1 MRAPIALLL
10 LVLGCG
16 GRPAPEPASAEEIAR
31 TIEPSRTIDPPL
43 VWEPG
48 SDRVRARGV
57 GVEFRVRAPIVR
69 FAPDELGTAACGDRM
84 LHATIV
90 DRRTRDPSSEAV
102 LARAFAR
109 AGCEAPRQGE
119 ILDAILMAEGATMR
133 VRFDDT
139 DMRGEWTL
147 RSVILPRGHRRVV
160 IVSAIRVPPGTDAA
174 PLFEMMS
181 EAPRLTG
188 IGDPADPDAT
198 IEDQRLREAVDVVLG
213 VMEVAAP
220 LVAPAAERPG
230 GLFGTVR

>member
-1 MRAPIALLL
+1 MSARGIAAALAAV
-10 LVLGCG
+10 VLGCG
-16 GRPAPEPASAEEIAR
+16 GRAAPEPVGAEEIAR
-31 TIEPSRTIDPPL
+31 GIEPPL

-57 GVEFRVRAPIVR
+57 GVEVRVLAPIVR
-69 FAPDELGTAACGDRM
+69 FAPDELGTAQCGDRM

-109 AGCEAPRQGE
+109 AGCEAPREGE

-160 IVSAIRVPPGTDAA
+160 IVSAVRVPPGSDAA
-174 PLFEMMS
+174 PLFEIVS
-181 EAPRLTG
+181 DAPRLTG
-188 IGDPADPDAT
+188 IGDPADPDAL
-198 IEDQRLREAVDVVLG
+198 EDQRLREAMEMVLG

-220 LVAPAAERPG
+220 LIVPAAERPG